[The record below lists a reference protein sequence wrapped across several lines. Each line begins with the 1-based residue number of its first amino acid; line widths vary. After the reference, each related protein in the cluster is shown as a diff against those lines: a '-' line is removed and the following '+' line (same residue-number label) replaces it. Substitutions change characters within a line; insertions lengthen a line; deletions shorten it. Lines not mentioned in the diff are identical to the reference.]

1 MTLFKWELRKIWRP
15 GILAA
20 MLLLGVVY
28 YWMFPEF
35 YIEYFCNGPDAE
47 AQFQL
52 ASEWVAQY
60 GPTLE
65 PEERAELDGQLAEE
79 LETFNEQIAAIPE
92 AAAAGLTDYRTFCTF
107 RDDYYTDTAASGGD
121 ADMDLESLVQR
132 VYSGTNWYI
141 IEEIQN
147 TMDLYDA
154 HEKDRT
160 MEIPNREAMGQPE
173 AMVRR
178 ADQLTV
184 PESAHSLLPF
194 PVKESTREYGKDLV
208 VWCVLSI
215 VLLLSPT
222 LVRDRLRRTRAMQW
236 TSRRGRSILTTQ
248 MAAAL
253 CSALVLTVVNLV
265 IYAIPFLAQG
275 PLQFHACG
283 LDGIWAWGTPWFD
296 WTYGTYLIVLAG
308 MILTLSLAA
317 AGFTVFLSQ
326 YSSSYIAMLLK
337 ALPLFV
343 AVGAVLGS
351 WLLNQPF
358 CFRRFWETGPWMP
371 KGTETAVIV
380 ILVSVSVLLC
390 ALTCRRQRKRELL

>member
-92 AAAAGLTDYRTFCTF
+92 AAAAGLTDYRTFCAF

-308 MILTLSLAA
+308 MILALSLAA

>member
-20 MLLLGVVY
+20 ILLLGVVY

-52 ASEWVAQY
+52 ASEWVEQY

-92 AAAAGLTDYRTFCTF
+92 AAAAGLMDYRTFCTF